1 MSKQNSRNDE
11 TGIAESAPAT
21 NPGPIRCDGGAS
33 VKDHVNGDRQIV
45 DRCLAGDKQAW
56 ERLYRTYHPRLRR
69 AIQLLLGAEA
79 SDVHVIDEIAARV
92 WYALLQNDGRLLG
105 TYDADRQSALDS
117 FLMGLA
123 RIEILRYTRAER
135 RRHQHEMRSGRRRL
149 DEQRVSEWQLAT
161 MMDEFV
167 STLTPGQR
175 DFMERFLTA
184 PAGNKP
190 DSPVEDLSGN
200 CIRVRR
206 HRIRRKLNDFLE
218 EL

>member
-1 MSKQNSRNDE
+1 VSKQNPENDK
-11 TGIAESAPAT
+11 TGIPESAPAT
-21 NPGPIRCDGGAS
+21 NLGPIRCGGGDS
-33 VKDHVNGDRQIV
+33 VKDHVNGDGQIV

-56 ERLYRTYHPRLRR
+56 EGLYRECHPRLRK

-79 SDVHVIDEIAARV
+79 ADVHIIDEIAARV
-92 WYALLQNDGRLLG
+92 WYALLRDDGRLLG
-105 TYDADRQSALDS
+105 TYDADRESTLDS

-135 RRHQHEMRSGRRRL
+135 RRHQHEMLSGRRRL
-149 DEQRVSEWQLAT
+149 EEQRVSEWQLAT

-175 DFMERFLTA
+175 EFMDRFLTA
-184 PAGNKP
+184 PAEDEP
-190 DSPVEDLSGN
+190 DPALKELSGI
-200 CIRVRR
+200 CVRVRR

-218 EL
+218 DL